1 MRTGRGSG
9 ANCDESALCGI
20 VLPPIDMNT
29 PDYIGQL
36 ITCLSRI
43 PIGAHTWIGVTSTL
57 ATSTGK
63 QTSPMPASK
72 DYASSYLPSV

>member
-43 PIGAHTWIGVTSTL
+43 PIGAHTWIGGDFNLGDIDWETD
-57 ATSTGK
+57 K
-63 QTSPMPASK
+63 PYASK
-72 DYASSYLPSV
+72 